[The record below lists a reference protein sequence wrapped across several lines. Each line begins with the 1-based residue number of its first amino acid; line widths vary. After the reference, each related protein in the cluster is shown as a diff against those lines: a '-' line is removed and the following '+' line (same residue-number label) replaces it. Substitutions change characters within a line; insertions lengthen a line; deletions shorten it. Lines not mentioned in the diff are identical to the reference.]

1 MTTTTIDNMHT
12 AWTAVASPENWAFLG
27 EGKAHVV
34 CRYVGADDDAAAVA
48 FAAVCGFPPR
58 HAVLRLTKK
67 TTGDGTE
74 TNADHDTAL
83 WHWFS
88 PRYCPRRPPPLPL
101 PPTFVAALA
110 AQVHADRPPGRRHVA
125 MDSHAAYGEVDR
137 NHATLWRTFS
147 PLPFQPHK
155 KALSVVSVEIK
166 VKCND
171 VSLGPFVRACNGIK
185 RTVGRYDLLQ
195 RARAVQA
202 AQPGQHAEAVWAWGT
217 HDGSL
222 SRYDPTDLLS
232 GAPARVATAVDA
244 LLATPQNN
252 LRVLVGEAHVYGW
265 DRSGAADRAAL
276 GRACVDGGWT
286 GGEGEGGLAGAVA
299 AALVAEKDVLLRLR
313 SMQVRTR

>member
-1 MTTTTIDNMHT
+1 
-12 AWTAVASPENWAFLG
+12 
-27 EGKAHVV
+27 
-34 CRYVGADDDAAAVA
+34 
-48 FAAVCGFPPR
+48 
-58 HAVLRLTKK
+58 VLRLPKK

-83 WHWFS
+83 RHWFS

-101 PPTFVAALA
+101 PPSFVAALA
-110 AQVHADRPPGRRHVA
+110 ARVHADRPPGRRHVA
-125 MDSHAAYGEVDR
+125 MDGDAAYGEVDR

-147 PLPFQPHK
+147 PSPFQPH

-232 GAPARVATAVDA
+232 GAPARVATAVHA

-276 GRACVDGGWT
+276 GRACVDGGW
-286 GGEGEGGLAGAVA
+286 GWGEGEGGLTSAVA
-299 AALVAEKDVLLRLR
+299 AALVAEEDVLLRLR
-313 SMQVRTR
+313 SMQVHTR